1 MAHLCKTTIRMG
13 AAHYD
18 LHMRVGEM
26 SSKVNL
32 AEVLHGLGPRD
43 RNSHLSGVAEIICK
57 AHGITYKTA
66 PIAPRKVTSKK
77 ASAPRK
83 SLFVPRGSVA
93 DLTMEATL

>member
-1 MAHLCKTTIRMG
+1 MAHCKTTIRMG

-32 AEVLHGLGPRD
+32 AEVLRGLGPRD

-57 AHGITYKTA
+57 AHGITNKHSPA
-66 PIAPRKVTSKK
+66 PPKRVKK
-77 ASAPRK
+77 ATLRPAIPFNSPYWGDVRA
-83 SLFVPRGSVA
+83 
-93 DLTMEATL
+93 EATL